1 MKQFVALLMAV
12 LIVIGLAAC
21 GSSGESAAPTEPEG
35 SAQDAAEPSQD
46 VQTDEAASEDAV
58 DTGALQDAFKEKI
71 GGSGLTFYKSVPNDV
86 TGNWRVAVI
95 YTDADMVENALD
107 YYNAYFGS
115 DDEIHFV
122 CNLGLKTTTSIKVL
136 AGQLFVD
143 VFEYVDGE
151 EHDAKTLPGGDLLK
165 SYTVDMTTGDA
176 TELSD

>member
-1 MKQFVALLMAV
+1 MKRMIVLMMAMLMV
-12 LIVIGLAAC
+12 FALAAC
-21 GSSGESAAPTEPEG
+21 SSTGGADNEEPAG
-35 SAQDAAEPSQD
+35 SAQEAAEPSQD
-46 VQTDEAASEDAV
+46 VQTDEAAPEDAA
-58 DTGALQDAFKEKI
+58 DAEALQDAFKEKI

-107 YYNAYFGS
+107 YYKAYFGS
-115 DDEIHFV
+115 DDEIHFI

-136 AGQLFVD
+136 AGQLYVD

-165 SYTVDMTTGDA
+165 SYTVDMTTGEA
-176 TELSD
+176 TELAE

>member
-1 MKQFVALLMAV
+1 MKRMIVLMMAMLMV
-12 LIVIGLAAC
+12 FALAAC
-21 GSSGESAAPTEPEG
+21 SSTGGADKKEPAG
-35 SAQDAAEPSQD
+35 SAQEAAEPSQD
-46 VQTDEAASEDAV
+46 VQTDEAAPEDAA
-58 DTGALQDAFKEKI
+58 DAEALQDAFKEKI

-107 YYNAYFGS
+107 YYKAYFGS
-115 DDEIHFV
+115 DDEIHFI

-136 AGQLFVD
+136 AGQLYVD

-165 SYTVDMTTGDA
+165 SYTVDMTTGEA
-176 TELSD
+176 TELAE

>member
-1 MKQFVALLMAV
+1 MKRMIALMMAMLMVFV
-12 LIVIGLAAC
+12 LAAC
-21 GSSGESAAPTEPEG
+21 SSTGGADKEEPAG
-35 SAQDAAEPSQD
+35 SAQEAAEPYQD
-46 VQTDEAASEDAV
+46 VQTDEAAPENAADAE
-58 DTGALQDAFKEKI
+58 ALQDAFKEKI

-122 CNLGLKTTTSIKVL
+122 CNLGLKTTTSIKVM
-136 AGQLFVD
+136 AGQMFVD

-165 SYTVDMTTGDA
+165 SYTVDMTTGEA
-176 TELSD
+176 TELAD

>member
-1 MKQFVALLMAV
+1 MKRMIALILAMLMVFA
-12 LIVIGLAAC
+12 LAAC
-21 GSSGESAAPTEPEG
+21 STGGADKEEPAG
-35 SAQDAAEPSQD
+35 SAQEAAEPSQD
-46 VQTDEAASEDAV
+46 VQTDEAAPEEDAA
-58 DTGALQDAFKEKI
+58 DAEALQDAFKEKI

-122 CNLGLKTTTSIKVL
+122 CNLGLKTTTSIKVM
-136 AGQLFVD
+136 AGQMFVD

-165 SYTVDMTTGDA
+165 SYTVDMTTGEA
-176 TELSD
+176 TELAD